1 MFKNTL
7 KIIFILLFAAQ
18 LMGKKTIIKMA
29 TLAPE
34 GTKWHGMLIEMG
46 QKWEKVT
53 GGQVKLRIYP
63 GGVVGDERDMI
74 RKIRIGQIHAAAV
87 TTEGL
92 SELNND
98 IYALNI
104 PMLFTDW
111 EEVDWIRDR
120 IEDDLIDGF
129 EKSGFKLLTWTDVG
143 WIHWFTTEPMK
154 MPKDLKKMK
163 IFNWAGEFHT
173 YQLWKKGGFNAVQ
186 LASIDILSGL
196 QTGLINA
203 IGTNPMVALASQWF
217 GIANNMLDMRWG
229 LLTGGIVIDK
239 RTWDKIDP
247 EHQQKML
254 EIVAEIDQE
263 QKLTGRYLDSES
275 IDVMKKY
282 GLKEYKLTAEEIKY
296 WQNYVKKWYPDI
308 RGSYVPAK
316 IFDKVVALKNEKSQL
331 EEKKGND
338 RKK

>member
-1 MFKNTL
+1 ML
-7 KIIFILLFAAQ
+7 RISLILLFVTQ
-18 LMGKKTIIKMA
+18 IMGKKTIIKMA

-46 QKWEKVT
+46 QKWEKAT
-53 GGQVKLRIYP
+53 DGQVKLRIYP
-63 GGVVGDERDMI
+63 SGVVGDERDMI

-98 IYALNI
+98 VYALTI
-104 PMLFTDW
+104 PMLFKDW

-143 WIHWFTTEPMK
+143 WVHWFTNQPMK
-154 MPKDLKKMK
+154 MPEDLKKMK
-163 IFNWAGEFHT
+163 IFNWAGEFRT

-217 GIANNMLDMRWG
+217 GLANNMLDMRWG
-229 LLTGGIVIDK
+229 LLTGGIVIDE
-239 RTWDKIDP
+239 RIWDKIDP
-247 EHQQKML
+247 EYQQKMM
-254 EIVAEIDQE
+254 EIVAEIDKE
-263 QKLTGRYLDSES
+263 QKQTGRYLDSES

-282 GLKEYKLTAEEIKY
+282 GLKEHKLSAEEIEY
-296 WQNYVKKWYPDI
+296 WQNYVEKWYPDI

-316 IFDKVVALKNEKSQL
+316 IFDKVVVLKNEKRRL

>member
-1 MFKNTL
+1 MFKNAI
-7 KIIFILLFAAQ
+7 KFILIFLFATQ

-34 GTKWHGMLIEMG
+34 GTRWHGMLVEMG
-46 QKWEKVT
+46 QKWAEVT
-53 GGQVKLRIYP
+53 DETIELRIYP

-92 SELNND
+92 SELNKE
-98 IYALNI
+98 IYSLII
-104 PMLFTDW
+104 PLLFDDW
-111 EEVDWIRDR
+111 DDVDWIRER
-120 IEDDLIDGF
+120 IEDDLISGI

-143 WIHWFTTEPMK
+143 WVKWFTKEPMRF
-154 MPKDLKKMK
+154 PEDLKGMK
-163 IFNWAGEFHT
+163 IFNWAGEFQT
-173 YQLWKKGGFNAVQ
+173 LQLWKKGGFNAVQ

-239 RTWDKIDP
+239 KVWNRIDP
-247 EHQQKML
+247 EYQEKML
-254 EIVAEIDQE
+254 QVIAGIDKE
-263 QKLTGRYLDSES
+263 QRKSGRYKDGES
-275 IDVMKKY
+275 IEVMKKY
-282 GLKEYKLTAEEIKY
+282 GLKVQELSEEDLQYWKKY
-296 WQNYVKKWYPDI
+296 VEGWYPDI
-308 RGSYVPAK
+308 RGSYVPAD
-316 IFDKVVALKNEKSQL
+316 IFDKVIALKKEKDLLDS
-331 EEKKGND
+331 KAKND
-338 RKK
+338 DN